1 MDRNHINVSQVGAR
15 LAGHV
20 ASLAD
25 MTNMMGDANS
35 TYVLKHL
42 EPRLRQGLVRIAVV
56 GVTSTG
62 KSTAINALVGEMALP
77 ENPSVSS
84 PIPVWLGY
92 HDEQTAQATIY
103 QREGEALTYSSCDLT
118 QFKRKYCYNI
128 DDIANR
134 DRTRYNAVEF
144 GAIDLNSPLLK
155 EGLTLIDTLGIAA
168 SSVDS
173 RKTIRV
179 LEDGVDAVVFFTKNT
194 NLNMAEVEFLYRHVL
209 GCRNKAAEN
218 KEGEAAPKAAVT
230 PENLI
235 LVYNDWYGMAGKTA
249 FQESIRTLY
258 RNSDLEL
265 DESQIEQLV
274 KENTFFINAF
284 HGRLATLGVYP
295 YSSCAP
301 EGSSKEALDSLLDLE
316 DYENE
321 ELECSDTSQML
332 AESGI
337 STLAEA
343 IRHKA
348 WSLCF
353 GKNSVAVRRVSELL
367 PVVDGVIE
375 AANNRVAALNITITD
390 LNQKK
395 GRFNQLRSD
404 DQVEQSRI
412 STDLMELNISYQKSF
427 TRLLE
432 DITPTLKSDCAGKA
446 LLTEMPEEFREQ
458 YREFTKKSPEGKE
471 QYLKAVLHDL
481 IRTIYEDCTA
491 KLLKALDETKSH
503 NYKTPF
509 EIMEETRTFIASQA
523 VLLNARIDSLER
535 LGAKDLGVIFPENL
549 IVEKLFKKLELDL
562 AEKVKEI
569 IANSCRM
576 SGQRFQEN
584 MQAHVRKC
592 KLNIFLRILP
602 GAPDRLWDK
611 IRKELFVPL
620 AESVVDGM
628 SDYTAKN
635 IFFETT
641 AAFDMTKT
649 EICNSHT
656 KLFYSLESA
665 ILRLE
670 EQARSTAN
678 EKKVEVGHAAK
689 LEEKCQAIKQDIL
702 YIQSTLQ
709 A

>member
-1 MDRNHINVSQVGAR
+1 MDRNHTSVSQIGAR

-25 MTNMMGDANS
+25 MTDMMGDANS

-92 HDEQTAQATIY
+92 HDEQSAQATIY
-103 QREGEALTYSSCDLT
+103 QREDDVLTCSSCDLGH
-118 QFKRKYCYNI
+118 FKRKYCYNI

-144 GAIDLNSPLLK
+144 GAINLNSPLLK
-155 EGLTLIDTLGIAA
+155 EGLTLIDTLGISA

-179 LEDGVDAVVFFTKNT
+179 LENGVDAVVFFTKNI
-194 NLNMAEVEFLYRHVL
+194 NLNMAEVQFLYRHVL
-209 GCRNKAAEN
+209 GCRNKTDEH
-218 KEGEAAPKAAVT
+218 KEGDAAPKAAVN
-230 PENLI
+230 PENLL

-258 RNSDLEL
+258 RNSDLGL

-301 EGSSKEALDSLLDLE
+301 EGSSKEALDSLLELE
-316 DYENE
+316 DYETE
-321 ELECSDTSQML
+321 ELEYRDAKQLL

-337 STLAEA
+337 DSLAEA
-343 IRHKA
+343 IRHKD

-375 AANNRVAALNITITD
+375 AANKRIAALNITITD

-395 GRFNQLRSD
+395 DRFNQLKSD
-404 DQVEQSRI
+404 DQLEQDRI
-412 STDLMELNISYQKSF
+412 STDLMELNKTYQKSF
-427 TRLLE
+427 TRLLA

-446 LLTEMPEEFREQ
+446 LLTEMPEDFREQ
-458 YREFTKKSPEGKE
+458 YREFTKKNPEGKE
-471 QYLKAVLHDL
+471 QYLQSILHDL

-491 KLLKALDETKSH
+491 KLLKTLDETKSH

-509 EIMEETRTFIASQA
+509 EVMEETRTFIANQA
-523 VLLNARIDSLER
+523 ILLNARIDSLER
-535 LGAKDLGVIFPENL
+535 LGAKELGVVFPENL
-549 IVEKLFKKLELDL
+549 IVDKLFKKLELDL

-569 IANSCRM
+569 IADSCRM

-584 MQAHVRKC
+584 MQEHVRKC

-649 EICNSHT
+649 EITTSHI
-656 KLFYSLESA
+656 KLFLSLETA
-665 ILRLE
+665 IAHLE
-670 EQARSTAN
+670 AQMNSTSN
-678 EKKVEVGHAAK
+678 EKKIESGHAAK
-689 LEEKCQAIKQDIL
+689 LEKKCQEIKQDIL

-709 A
+709 P